1 MSTLIVDIGG
11 TKLRSE
17 FEGVY
22 EEYLSKDKDLVLFLE
37 EKLNRYKG
45 IDAVKVSFAGQVN
58 DGVILSSPN
67 IKIKEKNIKEYFE
80 KKYNIV
86 FKIDND
92 LNCALLA
99 ETKRI
104 SEKNIALLF
113 IGSGVGSAVLENG
126 AIIRGEKNT
135 ACEIGHIPFKKAP
148 FLCGCGKDNC
158 IEIFSGGTGL
168 KKWFEYYKIEWMS
181 LQQIKNS
188 KNKKVKEIY
197 DNFKEGIL
205 RAAAT
210 LVTLFNPKIL
220 ILGGGIVNANPY
232 ILDIIK
238 NELQKYALK
247 ESLKGLEIVIS
258 DIKNASLQGAK
269 LL

>member
-22 EEYLSKDKDLVLFLE
+22 EEYLSKDKELIPFLE
-37 EKLNRYKG
+37 DKLNRHKN
-45 IDAVKVSFAGQVN
+45 IDTVKVSFAGQVN
-58 DGVILSSPN
+58 DGIILSSPN
-67 IKIKEKNIKEYFE
+67 IKVKEKNIKEYFE
-80 KKYNIV
+80 KKYGIV

-99 ETKRI
+99 ESKRI
-104 SEKNIALLF
+104 PEKNIALLF
-113 IGSGVGSAVLENG
+113 VGSGVGAAVLENG
-126 AIIRGEKNT
+126 AIIRGEKNL

-158 IEIFSGGTGL
+158 IEIFSGGAGL
-168 KKWFEYYKIEWMS
+168 EKWFKYYKIEWMS
-181 LQQIKNS
+181 LDEMKS
-188 KNKKVKEIY
+188 SEDKTVKKIY
-197 DNFKEGIL
+197 ENFKEGVL

-220 ILGGGIVNANPY
+220 VLGGGIIKANPC

-238 NELQKYALK
+238 NELEKYALK
-247 ESLKGLEIVIS
+247 ESLKELKIVIS
-258 DIKNASLQGAK
+258 DIKNASLEGAK